1 MFSVYTP
8 LAAAAV
14 VSRRHFLGSEKDKE
28 SYFLPSRNIFRVES
42 RLKTNK
48 SSADLLAWM
57 GFGAAADSLAHIEHL
72 LSAAFMR

>member
-14 VSRRHFLGSEKDKE
+14 VSRRHFLGSEKE
-28 SYFLPSRNIFRVES
+28 SYFLPPRNIFRVES